1 MKDKKRYDKIRFAS
15 SKDAYDS
22 PKINHYLQDEY
33 GQMEIPDGKVFK
45 IWKIFYLYYKKHFF
59 WFRFF
64 DGYGIWGR
72 SQKVKSFKL
81 FSERY
86 GYTKYLKIFGWK
98 LKILKPCKIL
108 KK

>member
-1 MKDKKRYDKIRFAS
+1 MKLRSKIKFVS

-22 PKINHYLQDEY
+22 KKINHYISDEY
-33 GQMEIPDGKVFK
+33 GQMDLSGKVFK
-45 IWKIFYLYYKKHFF
+45 IGKVFYLYYKKYFF

-72 SQKVKSFKL
+72 SQKMKSFEL

-86 GYTKYLKIFGWK
+86 EYTKYLKIFGWK
-98 LKILKPCKIL
+98 LKILKPCKFL